1 MLTDS
6 KIKALKPR
14 DKPYK
19 TADGGGLYLLVPPTG
34 GKLWR
39 LKYRLDGR
47 ENVVSFGQYP
57 DVGLAAARI
66 KAGEARVLIATGIH
80 PLAHKKAADAAKKAE
95 QVNSFAAVTQAWIEA
110 NAKHWRPY
118 TLSQVRAT
126 MGRYVIDNTAV
137 GALPIRKVQTTD
149 IRALLQSVAQ
159 RTVLRPGERKA
170 SAVTVARNLRMWC
183 RAVFE
188 YAVERDLAET
198 DPTYPLRNLTELKR
212 PASSIKHNKKM
223 TPSELRRFLDV
234 LSAAKC
240 TRQTAIAI
248 ELLLLFFVR
257 TGELRQARWD
267 EFDFKLLQWRI
278 PASRMKAGREHMVPI
293 SKQALK
299 LLLEQQQISGTNAW
313 VFPNQRNPGES
324 MSATTI
330 NRALERMGL
339 NGEGTMGLAA
349 HGFRG
354 TASTHL
360 HELGFNSDVVEK
372 QLAHVPRNK
381 VKAIYSSAQYVP
393 ERTEMMQKWADY
405 LDLVKTAKPSDSNP
419 PAVAA

>member
-14 DKPYK
+14 EKPYK
-19 TADGGGLYLLVPPTG
+19 TADGDGLYLLVTPTG

-39 LKYRLDGR
+39 LKYRIDGR
-47 ENVVSFGQYP
+47 ENIVSFGQYP
-57 DVGLAAARI
+57 DVGLAVARI
-66 KAGEARVLIATGIH
+66 KAAEARALTAQGIH
-80 PLAHKKAADAAKKAE
+80 PTAHKKAVEAAKKAE
-95 QVNSFAAVTQAWIEA
+95 QINSFAAVTQAWIDA

-126 MGRYVIDNTAV
+126 MGRYVIDKKTL
-137 GALPIRKVQTTD
+137 GALPIRKVQTKD
-149 IRALLQSVAQ
+149 IRTLLQSAAT
-159 RTVLRPGERKA
+159 RTALGPGERKK

-188 YAVERDLAET
+188 YAVERDLADT

-223 TPSELRRFLDV
+223 TPAELRHFLEV
-234 LSAAKC
+234 LSAATC

-257 TGELRQARWD
+257 TGELRQARWE

-293 SKQALK
+293 SKQAMK
-299 LLLEQQQISGTNAW
+299 LLLELQQISGTTGW
-313 VFPNQRNPGES
+313 VFPNQRKPDDC

-339 NGEGTMGLAA
+339 NGKGTMGLAA

-360 HELGFNSDVVEK
+360 HELGFKSDVVEK

-405 LDLVKTAKPSDSNP
+405 LGSLETKEASDQNQAS
-419 PAVAA
+419 VAA

>member
-1 MLTDS
+1 MFTDS

-14 DKPYK
+14 EKQYK
-19 TADGGGLYLLVPPTG
+19 TADGGGLYLLVTPTG
-34 GKLWR
+34 GKHWR
-39 LKYRLDGR
+39 LKYRIGED
-47 ENVVSFGQYP
+47 ENIVSFGRYP

-66 KAGEARVLIATGIH
+66 RAGEARTLIAQGIH
-80 PLAHKKAADAAKKAE
+80 PTAHKKAVEAAKKAE
-95 QVNSFAAVTQAWIEA
+95 QVNSFAAVTQAWIDA

-118 TLSQVRAT
+118 TAAQAQAT
-126 MGRYVIDNTAV
+126 MARYVIDNKAL
-137 GALPIRKVQTTD
+137 GSLPIRKVQTKD
-149 IRALLQSVAQ
+149 IRTLLQAVAQ
-159 RTVLRPGERKA
+159 RTELGPGERKK

-223 TPSELRRFLDV
+223 TPVELRRFLEAQ
-234 LSAAKC
+234 SAAKC

-257 TGELRQARWD
+257 TGELRQACWE
-267 EFDFKLLQWRI
+267 EFDLKLLQWRI

-293 SKQALK
+293 SKQAVK
-299 LLLEQQQISGTNAW
+299 LLEEQQQVSGTKGW
-313 VFPNQRNPGES
+313 VFPNQRNPDGC
-324 MSATTI
+324 MSPTTI

-339 NGEGTMGLAA
+339 NGKGTMGLAA

-372 QLAHVPRNK
+372 QLAHVPGNK
-381 VKAIYSSAQYVP
+381 VKAIYSDAQYVP

-405 LDLVKTAKPSDSNP
+405 LDSIKTSDVSDGNP
-419 PAVAA
+419 LPVAA

>member
-1 MLTDS
+1 VLTDS
-6 KIKALKPR
+6 KIKALKPCER
-14 DKPYK
+14 QYK
-19 TADGGGLYLLVPPTG
+19 TGAGDGLYLLVTPTG

-39 LKYRLDGR
+39 LKYRIDGR

-57 DVGLAAARI
+57 EIGLAVARTKAA
-66 KAGEARVLIATGIH
+66 EARALIAQGTH
-80 PLAHKKAADAAKKAE
+80 PIAHQKAVNAAKKAE
-95 QVNSFAAVTQAWIEA
+95 QLNSFAAVTQAWIEA
-110 NAKHWRPY
+110 NAKHLRPY
-118 TLSQVRAT
+118 TLSQLRST
-126 MGRYVIDNTAV
+126 MGRYVIDNKTL
-137 GALPIRKVQTTD
+137 GSLPIRKVQSKD
-149 IRALLQSVAQ
+149 IRELLQSIAL
-159 RTVLRPGERKA
+159 RTELGPGERKKT
-170 SAVTVARNLRMWC
+170 AVTVARNTRMWC
-183 RAVFE
+183 GKVFE
-188 YAVERDLAET
+188 YAIERDLAET

-223 TPSELRRFLDV
+223 TPVEVRHFLEL
-234 LSAAKC
+234 LSAPKC

-257 TGELRQARWD
+257 TGELRQARWE
-267 EFDFKLLQWRI
+267 EFDFNLLQWRI

-299 LLLEQQQISGTNAW
+299 LLREQQQISGIKGW
-313 VFPNQRNPGES
+313 VFPSQRTPGKC
-324 MSATTI
+324 MSTTTI

-339 NGEGTMGLAA
+339 NGKGTMELAA

-381 VKAIYSSAQYVP
+381 VKAIYSAAQYVP
-393 ERTEMMQKWADY
+393 ERSEMMQKWADY
-405 LDLVKTAKPSDSNP
+405 LDSLKTLRQSARSH
-419 PAVAA
+419 PADTA